1 MSKATL
7 GLLNNILNKYIKQQS
22 HHAIIVCFK
31 YSKIKWRMI
40 IGLFTNWGLIGPIFK
55 YLNLILGT
63 NIYFTMKDTLMN
75 VFFQFFFFLIIILG
89 RVLDLH
95 LLFFLAKST
104 CLFLVK
110 KFQLRCWTFFH
121 QASELGCLDLV
132 QMWLLLKT
140 INWQIGGMCWCSHGI
155 EQS

>member
-1 MSKATL
+1 
-7 GLLNNILNKYIKQQS
+7 
-22 HHAIIVCFK
+22 
-31 YSKIKWRMI
+31 MI
-40 IGLFTNWGLIGPIFK
+40 IGLFTNRGLIGPIFK

-75 VFFQFFFFLIIILG
+75 VFFHSFFFFLIIILG

-104 CLFLVK
+104 CLFVVK

-132 QMWLLLKT
+132 QM
-140 INWQIGGMCWCSHGI
+140 
-155 EQS
+155 